1 MALPDC
7 RSPSPIHLH
16 GIIEPLELEG
26 TLEGHLV
33 QLPCNE
39 QRQLRAGQSPI
50 QPHLGI
56 SPGMETHHISG
67 QPMQCLTTLI
77 AKTSL
82 YPV

>member
-50 QPHLGI
+50 QPHLGCRLQRVRL
-56 SPGMETHHISG
+56 PWEGEKEEV
-67 QPMQCLTTLI
+67 CLC
-77 AKTSL
+77 AF
-82 YPV
+82 PF